1 MEFWKMSGNLLKYK
15 KWGWGGGGVGLE
27 VTWDV
32 MVFHPDGVV
41 VFESLDASEP
51 AVSKT

>member
-1 MEFWKMSGNLLKYK
+1 MSGNLLKYK
-15 KWGWGGGGVGLE
+15 KWGGGGGGGGVGLE